1 MVDILSFL
9 TICGIVCVIVIIGL
23 VWIFFMAINSDN
35 SCSSYHAE
43 SWADIR
49 YKAKLDRQLRK

>member
-1 MVDILSFL
+1 MVE
-9 TICGIVCVIVIIGL
+9 TIVACIIVCIIAVICL
-23 VWIFFMAINSDN
+23 VWIFFMAIINSDN

-49 YKAKLDRQLRK
+49 YRAKLERQLRK

>member
-1 MVDILSFL
+1 MIE
-9 TICGIVCVIVIIGL
+9 TIVVGSIVCVIVAICL
-23 VWIFFMAINSDN
+23 VWIFFKAINSDD

-49 YKAKLDRQLRK
+49 YKAKLDRQLNRK